1 MNRRSLLAS
10 LLLAPFTK
18 LRARYAPDPIQQHPA
33 LADSHRTGRLP
44 EVRWD
49 QLSAEQR
56 EILLRGAEGSST
68 GCVGAVCPW
77 DFPSDPRRS
86 ASVSIYTVERMAAY
100 DSLFRLGLL
109 TFTSKMPEHEYDI
122 CGWYTISQYGLEVA
136 VGEKEATRRIAAR
149 RSLTG

>member
-1 MNRRSLLAS
+1 M
-10 LLLAPFTK
+10 
-18 LRARYAPDPIQQHPA
+18 
-33 LADSHRTGRLP
+33 
-44 EVRWD
+44 
-49 QLSAEQR
+49 
-56 EILLRGAEGSST
+56 
-68 GCVGAVCPW
+68 
-77 DFPSDPRRS
+77 
-86 ASVSIYTVERMAAY
+86 SIYTVERMAAY